1 MKKLLLVL
9 LFIPLVSFGQMID
22 KKIARI
28 AKKNVE
34 VILNQKFNNEKSFI
48 VLVDKGTRKVEDKS
62 QGVGNQLSKSL
73 SLMGANVISQGD
85 GNTIKMSIKWAALD
99 ELKRLSATI
108 TDSNSNLVGSIEYNA
123 PVFGTGSNSPYFT
136 GVIISNSHKN
146 ITAAI
151 AYKLVEEAKKRTGL
165 NLKTI
170 QQTSQPSVSD
180 EPPIEKTKQKAI
192 KELKELKELLEL
204 ELITQE
210 EFDKKSV
217 ELKKIILDN

>member
-1 MKKLLLVL
+1 MTKLLLVL

-108 TDSNSNLVGSIEYNA
+108 TDSNSNLVGSIEYN
-123 PVFGTGSNSPYFT
+123 GPY
-136 GVIISNSHKN
+136 IPNSHKN